1 VSSPSPE
8 VLEEVI
14 DPLINSD
21 EAIDCTHAEENSA
34 RLALRLST
42 AFWTCHSQTSETRL
56 STQLPQAFPSFLIAG
71 QVPRSFAYP
80 MAEMDASDS
89 GVTARM
95 FVVGW
100 GVLPERCHRVFGV
113 SGIEYSVLDS
123 TDLEGFQNFRGEE
136 RDHRSLPK
144 LRHVFEGAFTSPFVD
159 LLGQTTTIGV

>member
-1 VSSPSPE
+1 M
-8 VLEEVI
+8 
-14 DPLINSD
+14 
-21 EAIDCTHAEENSA
+21 
-34 RLALRLST
+34 
-42 AFWTCHSQTSETRL
+42 
-56 STQLPQAFPSFLIAG
+56 STQLPQGFPSFLIDG

-80 MAEMDASDS
+80 MTEIDASDS

-113 SGIEYSVLDS
+113 SGIEYRVWEP
-123 TDLEGFQNFRGEE
+123 TDLEGFQNLGGEE

-144 LRHVFEGAFTSPFVD
+144 LGHVLEGAFTSAFVD